1 MALERF
7 EHRLERLVEGAF
19 AKAFRGELQPVELG
33 RKLTR
38 EMDLHRTVA
47 ARGLIAP
54 NTFSILLSKEDFERI
69 SEIGESVAQALVDGA
84 AEHARAER
92 YSLLGPVEVEIGWSE
107 SLSRSQFT
115 IVRERSTNEEE
126 LPIGEID
133 PAPRRL
139 TSSLIGNE
147 PVTIGRLAECDV
159 IIDDANVSRR
169 HAEIRRDGDA
179 VYVIDLGSTNGTKV
193 NGIPVR
199 EHRLNSG
206 DVVTIGMTSIRFES
220 A

>member
-47 ARGLIAP
+47 TQGLVAP
-54 NTFSILLSKEDFERI
+54 NSFSILLSKEDFERI
-69 SEIGESVAQALVDGA
+69 GEIGESVAQALVDGA
-84 AEHARAER
+84 TEHAKSER
-92 YSLLGPVEVEIGWSE
+92 YTFLGPVEVEIGWSE
-107 SLSRSQFT
+107 ALSRSQFT
-115 IVRERSTNEEE
+115 IVPTFHERETSLAGSILLPDGTRLSIAEEP
-126 LPIGEID
+126 L
-133 PAPRRL
+133 
-139 TSSLIGNE
+139 
-147 PVTIGRLAECDV
+147 TIGRLPECDV
-159 IIDDANVSRR
+159 TIDDSNVSRR
-169 HAEIRRDGDA
+169 HAEIRRDGELFTLF
-179 VYVIDLGSTNGTKV
+179 DLASTNGTRV
-193 NGIPVR
+193 NGIPIH

-206 DVVTIGMTSIRFES
+206 DVVTIGTTSLRFES

>member
-47 ARGLIAP
+47 AQGLIAP
-54 NTFSILLSKEDFERI
+54 NAFSILLSREDFERI

-84 AEHARAER
+84 SEHAKSER
-92 YSLLGPVEVEIGWSE
+92 YTFLGPVEVEIGWSE
-107 SLSRSQFT
+107 TLTRSQFT
-115 IVRERSTNEEE
+115 IVAKFHEREETVSGALV
-126 LPIGEID
+126 LPDGT
-133 PAPRRL
+133 RL
-139 TSSLIGNE
+139 SVDSDAI
-147 PVTIGRLAECDV
+147 TIGRLSECDV
-159 IIDDANVSRR
+159 MIDDANVSRR
-169 HAEIRRDGDA
+169 HAEIRRTGDDFNL
-179 VYVIDLGSTNGTKV
+179 VDLGSTNGTRV
-193 NGIPVR
+193 NGVAVH

-206 DVVTIGMTSIRFES
+206 DVVTIGMTSIRFEAS
-220 A
+220 

>member
-47 ARGLIAP
+47 AQGLIAP
-54 NTFSILLSKEDFERI
+54 NSFSILLSKDDFARI

-84 AEHARAER
+84 GEHAKAER
-92 YSLLGPVEVEIGWSE
+92 YAFLGPVEVEIGWSE

-115 IVRERSTNEEE
+115 IVAKFHEREEQAVGTLI
-126 LPIGEID
+126 LPDGS
-133 PAPRRL
+133 RL
-139 TSSLIGNE
+139 SIEVE
-147 PVTIGRLAECDV
+147 PITIGRLPECDV
-159 IIDDANVSRR
+159 MIDDANVSRR
-169 HAEIRRDGDA
+169 HAEIRRAGDA
-179 VYVIDLGSTNGTKV
+179 FTLIDLGSTNGTRV

-199 EHRLNSG
+199 DHRLNSG

>member
-47 ARGLIAP
+47 AQGLLAP
-54 NTFSILLSKEDFERI
+54 NAFSILLSKDDFERI
-69 SEIGESVAQALVDGA
+69 SDIGDSVAQALVDGA
-84 AEHARAER
+84 AEHAKAER
-92 YSLLGPVEVEIGWSE
+92 YAFLGPVEVEIGWSE
-107 SLSRSQFT
+107 TLSRSQFT
-115 IVRERSTNEEE
+115 ISAKFHEREVSITGAVV
-126 LPIGEID
+126 LPDGARLSID
-133 PAPRRL
+133 D
-139 TSSLIGNE
+139 E
-147 PVTIGRLAECDV
+147 PITVGRLEECDV
-159 IIDDANVSRR
+159 TIDDANVSRR
-169 HAEIRRDGDA
+169 HAEIQRSGD
-179 VYVIDLGSTNGTKV
+179 VFTLTDLGSTNGTRV
-193 NGIPVR
+193 NGIPVH

>member
-47 ARGLIAP
+47 AQGLVAP
-54 NTFSILLSKEDFERI
+54 NAFSILLSREDFERI
-69 SEIGESVAQALVDGA
+69 SEIGDSVAQALVDGA
-84 AEHARAER
+84 SEHAKSER
-92 YSLLGPVEVEIGWSE
+92 YVLLGPVEIEIGWSE
-107 SLSRSQFT
+107 PLTRSQFT
-115 IVRERSTNEEE
+115 IVAKFHEREAAVSGGLI
-126 LPIGEID
+126 LPDGS
-133 PAPRRL
+133 RL
-139 TSSLIGNE
+139 AIEGE

-159 IIDDANVSRR
+159 TIDDANVSRR
-169 HAEIRRDGDA
+169 HAEIRRAGDA
-179 VYVIDLGSTNGTKV
+179 FMLYDLRSTNGTRV
-193 NGIPVR
+193 NGIPIH
-199 EHRLNSG
+199 EHRLNTG

-220 A
+220 N

>member
-47 ARGLIAP
+47 AQGLVAP
-54 NTFSILLSKEDFERI
+54 NAFSILLSREDFERI
-69 SEIGESVAQALVDGA
+69 SEIGDSVAQALVDGA
-84 AEHARAER
+84 SEHARSER
-92 YSLLGPVEVEIGWSE
+92 YALLGPVEVEIGWSE
-107 SLSRSQFT
+107 TLSRSQFS
-115 IVRERSTNEEE
+115 IVARFHEREQAVGGALV
-126 LPIGEID
+126 LPDGSRLAIGD
-133 PAPRRL
+133 
-139 TSSLIGNE
+139 E

-159 IIDDANVSRR
+159 SIDDANVSRS
-169 HAEIRRDGDA
+169 HAEIRRAGDTFMLF
-179 VYVIDLGSTNGTKV
+179 DLRSTNGTRV
-193 NGIPVR
+193 NGIPIH
-199 EHRLNSG
+199 EHRLKTG

-220 A
+220 S